1 MMNGSYGWM
10 GGGMWIWVVPTLVV
24 MVALLFFIVGKL
36 SKK

>member
-1 MMNGSYGWM
+1 MMNGNYGWM
-10 GGGMWIWVVPTLVV
+10 GGGTWIWVVTILV